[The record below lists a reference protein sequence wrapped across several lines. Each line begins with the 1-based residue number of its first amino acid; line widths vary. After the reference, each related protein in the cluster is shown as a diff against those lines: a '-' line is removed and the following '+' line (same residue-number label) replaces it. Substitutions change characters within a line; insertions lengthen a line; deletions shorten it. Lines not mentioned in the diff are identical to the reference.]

1 MFEYKSVKQE
11 SVAQRR
17 LNEELAAQ
25 TAKNK
30 ADVEFIAMMT
40 DVDLDAGTDTMGGM
54 NDGE

>member
-1 MFEYKSVKQE
+1 MFDYKSVKQE
-11 SVAQRR
+11 SVAQRL

-40 DVDLDAGTDTMGGM
+40 DVDLDTGADTMGGVT
-54 NDGE
+54 DGN

>member
-1 MFEYKSVKQE
+1 MFDYKSVKQE

-25 TAKNK
+25 TAKTK

-40 DVDLDAGTDTMGGM
+40 DVDLDTGADMMGGM
-54 NDGE
+54 TDGN

>member
-11 SVAQRR
+11 TVEQRR

-30 ADVEFIAMMT
+30 ADVEFIAMMA
-40 DVDLDAGTDTMGGM
+40 DVDLDTDTIGGM

>member
-1 MFEYKSVKQE
+1 MFDYKSVKQE

-17 LNEELAAQ
+17 LNEELSAQ

-40 DVDLDAGTDTMGGM
+40 DVDLDTGADMMGGM
-54 NDGE
+54 TDGN

>member
-1 MFEYKSVKQE
+1 MFEYKSIRQE

>member
-1 MFEYKSVKQE
+1 MFEYKSIRQE

-40 DVDLDAGTDTMGGM
+40 DVDLDAGDDITGGM

>member
-1 MFEYKSVKQE
+1 MFEYKSIRQE
-11 SVAQRR
+11 SVTQRR

-40 DVDLDAGTDTMGGM
+40 DVDLDAGTDIAGGM